1 MWGVA
6 SWSLL
11 SGPLYGSG
19 PAGGCSSRKAG
30 WLVLWFPAC
39 VVGAGVVGCLV
50 LGVGDTPAVVGC
62 CGCCGCGGRLVVG
75 APACVGVACCR
86 GSGAVRPGCLTRVL
100 LPCVG
105 GGAGCGWVGCELYS
119 GREHLT
125 VRFLRQMFLFCSC
138 VFVVCFFERSV
149 DALAS
154 GADEGRGG
162 LRYSSGSRLAG
173 CDPRVS
179 EWGDPAR
186 VMSCHLHLNCIGCGG

>member
-1 MWGVA
+1 MGLGRPGVA
-6 SWSLL
+6 PRGRPGGWC
-11 SGPLYGSG
+11 SGFLPVWWGL
-19 PAGGCSSRKAG
+19 G
-30 WLVLWFPAC
+30 WLA
-39 VVGAGVVGCLV
+39 CLV
-50 LGVGDTPAVVGC
+50 LGIRDTPAAAWLV
-62 CGCCGCGGRLVVG
+62 VVG

>member
-1 MWGVA
+1 MCGGGM
-6 SWSLL
+6 L
-11 SGPLYGSG
+11 SGFWGSA
-19 PAGGCSSRKAG
+19 PWLPDPCSAAR
-30 WLVLWFPAC
+30 LW
-39 VVGAGVVGCLV
+39 VV
-50 LGVGDTPAVVGC
+50 
-62 CGCCGCGGRLVVG
+62 
-75 APACVGVACCR
+75 
-86 GSGAVRPGCLTRVL
+86 
-100 LPCVG
+100 
-105 GGAGCGWVGCELYS
+105 GAGCGWVGCELYS

-125 VRFLRQMFLFCSC
+125 VSLRQVFCRDC
-138 VFVVCFFERSV
+138 FVVCFFERSV

>member
-1 MWGVA
+1 M
-6 SWSLL
+6 
-11 SGPLYGSG
+11 
-19 PAGGCSSRKAG
+19 
-30 WLVLWFPAC
+30 
-39 VVGAGVVGCLV
+39 
-50 LGVGDTPAVVGC
+50 
-62 CGCCGCGGRLVVG
+62 VVG
-75 APACVGVACCR
+75 APLLVVGVACCR
-86 GSGAVRPGCLTRVL
+86 GSGAVRPGCLARLFCFSFL
-100 LPCVG
+100 LG
-105 GGAGCGWVGCELYS
+105 GGGGCGWVGCELYS

-125 VRFLRQMFLFCSC
+125 VSLRQVFC
-138 VFVVCFFERSV
+138 FVVCCVVCFYERSV